1 MTDSPTRRLIVSLT
15 SFPAR
20 IGYVPQVVDC
30 LLAQTRPADEIILY
44 LSEDQFPSRDGELPE
59 ALREKASAGHLRI
72 RWVSGD
78 LKPHKKYYYAF
89 REYPEDIIVTV
100 DDDVLYD
107 HKLLENLWAAHLQY
121 PNAVV
126 AGRTHLITLDEQGCP
141 RPYAS
146 WLRRVMGFEEGP
158 SMQLCAVG
166 IGGVL
171 YDPKWFP
178 EELYD
183 EEVIRAT
190 CLLADDLWL
199 KTMESAAGIPVVRYS
214 GEELLQVIPGS
225 QETALF
231 SANLKQNR
239 NDEILDAI
247 RAWTKTHYGRD
258 VLAEQLADER
268 WPRAAGES
276 ALLDF
281 VNSDKQRT
289 LLSANSS
296 LAKQRY
302 YLDKKEARIQ
312 KLEMKVRKLENDISL
327 IRASSS
333 YKLGNALLSPL
344 NRLRKGKNKQD
355 K

>member
-1 MTDSPTRRLIVSLT
+1 MPDPEARRLIVSLT

-20 IGYVPQVVDC
+20 ISFVPQVIDC
-30 LLAQTRPADEIILY
+30 LLAQTRQADEIVLY
-44 LSEDQFPSRDGELPE
+44 LSEEQFPARDAELPE
-59 ALREKASAGHLRI
+59 ALREAASAGHLRI

-78 LKPHKKYYYAF
+78 LKPHKKYIYAF
-89 REYPEDIIVTV
+89 REYPRDIVVTV

-107 HKLLENLWAAHLQY
+107 RKLLENLWTTHLEF
-121 PNAVV
+121 PDAVV
-126 AGRTHLITLDEQGCP
+126 AGRTHLITRNSQGQP

-158 SMQLCAVG
+158 SMQLFAVG

-171 YDPKWFP
+171 YDPEWFP

-183 EEVIRAT
+183 ERVIIDT

-199 KTMESAAGIPVVRYS
+199 KTMEAAAGIPVVRHS
-214 GEELLQVIPGS
+214 GGELIQVIPGS
-225 QETALF
+225 QETALY

-247 RAWTKTHYGRD
+247 RRWTEAHYGRD
-258 VLAEQLADER
+258 ILTEQLDSDR
-268 WPRAAGES
+268 WPRITGEDS
-276 ALLDF
+276 FLDF
-281 VNSDKQRT
+281 INQDKQRT

-296 LAKQRY
+296 LAKLRGL
-302 YLDKKEARIQ
+302 LDKKENKIR
-312 KLEMKVRKLENDISL
+312 KLENKSQKLENDISL

-344 NRLRKGKNKQD
+344 NHLRKKKNG
-355 K
+355 

>member
-1 MTDSPTRRLIVSLT
+1 MSDPEARRLIVSLT

-20 IGYVPQVVDC
+20 IAFVPQVIDC
-30 LLAQTRPADEIILY
+30 LLAQTRPADEIVLY
-44 LSEDQFPSRDGELPE
+44 LSEDQFPARDTELPE
-59 ALREKASAGHLRI
+59 ALCEAASAGHLRI

-78 LKPHKKYYYAF
+78 LKPHKKYIYAF
-89 REYPEDIIVTV
+89 REYSRDIVVTV

-107 HKLLENLWAAHLQY
+107 KKLLEHLWTTHLKY
-121 PNAVV
+121 PDAVV
-126 AGRTHLITLDEQGCP
+126 AGRTHLITRDSQGQP

-146 WLRRVMGFEEGP
+146 WLRRVMGFEDGP
-158 SMQLCAVG
+158 SMQLFAVG

-171 YDPKWFP
+171 YDPEWFP
-178 EELYD
+178 EELYN
-183 EEVIRAT
+183 ERVIIDT

-199 KTMESAAGIPVVRYS
+199 KTMEAAAGIPVVRHS
-214 GEELLQVIPGS
+214 GGELIQVIPGS

-247 RAWTKTHYGRD
+247 RHWTETYYGRD
-258 VLAEQLADER
+258 ILTEQLDSDR
-268 WPRAAGES
+268 WPRVTDMES
-276 ALLDF
+276 LLDF
-281 VNSDKQRT
+281 VNQDKQRT

-296 LAKQRY
+296 LAKLRKI
-302 YLDKKEARIQ
+302 LDKKDNKIQ
-312 KLEMKVRKLENDISL
+312 KLENDIRL
-327 IRASSS
+327 IRDSSS

-344 NRLRKGKNKQD
+344 NHLQKKKS

>member
-1 MTDSPTRRLIVSLT
+1 MSDPEARRLIVSLT

-20 IGYVPQVVDC
+20 IAFVPQVIDC
-30 LLAQTRPADEIILY
+30 LLAQTRPADEIVLY
-44 LSEDQFPSRDGELPE
+44 LSEDQFPARDTELPE
-59 ALREKASAGHLRI
+59 ALREAASAGHLRI

-78 LKPHKKYYYAF
+78 LKPHKKYIYAF
-89 REYPEDIIVTV
+89 REYSRDIVVTV

-107 HKLLENLWAAHLQY
+107 KKLLEHLWTTHLKY
-121 PNAVV
+121 PDAVV
-126 AGRTHLITLDEQGCP
+126 AGRTHLITRDSQGQP

-146 WLRRVMGFEEGP
+146 WLRRVMGFEDGP
-158 SMQLCAVG
+158 SMQLFAVG

-171 YDPKWFP
+171 YDPEWFP
-178 EELYD
+178 EELYN
-183 EEVIRAT
+183 ERVIVDT

-199 KTMESAAGIPVVRYS
+199 KTMEVAAGIPVVRHS
-214 GEELLQVIPGS
+214 GGELIQVIPGS

-247 RAWTKTHYGRD
+247 RHWTETYYGRD
-258 VLAEQLADER
+258 ILTEQLDSDR
-268 WPRAAGES
+268 WPRVTDMES
-276 ALLDF
+276 LLDF
-281 VNSDKQRT
+281 VNQDKQRT

-296 LAKQRY
+296 LAKLRKI
-302 YLDKKEARIQ
+302 LDKKDNKIQ
-312 KLEMKVRKLENDISL
+312 KLENDIRL
-327 IRASSS
+327 IRDSSS

-344 NRLRKGKNKQD
+344 NHLQKKKS